1 MSPTTLRLRDHLF
14 TWAAERPRTLVMGIV
29 NVTPDSFA
37 DGGRFLDPGA
47 AEAHARTLA
56 AEGADILDLGAE
68 STRPG
73 SRSVSAA
80 EEQDRLLPVLERLL
94 EAPPCPVSVD
104 TSKPEVAGAALALG
118 AHMVNDITGL
128 AAGPD
133 LARLCARHG
142 AGLCVMHMRGTPAT
156 MQDDPRYDD
165 LLGEI
170 RARLAA
176 AVAAAEAA
184 GVAADAICVDPGIG
198 FGKTVAHNLTLLK
211 RVDALAV
218 LGKPVLI
225 GPSRKR
231 FIGELTGAPP
241 AERLAGTLA
250 ACALAAQAGAHVL
263 RVHDVA
269 AVRQAVRVAEAIR
282 DAPDG

>member
-1 MSPTTLRLRDHLF
+1 
-14 TWAAERPRTLVMGIV
+14 
-29 NVTPDSFA
+29 
-37 DGGRFLDPGA
+37 
-47 AEAHARTLA
+47 
-56 AEGADILDLGAE
+56 
-68 STRPG
+68 
-73 SRSVSAA
+73 
-80 EEQDRLLPVLERLL
+80 VLERRL